1 MQRGVYE
8 DLRTA
13 ESVFYGIVFLLILY
27 IFVID
32 SSSFRTVLIQKN
44 KNNELRERI
53 EDKTIENQRLAVEN
67 DNLKK
72 NRETWEEEAR
82 KLGMQKKG
90 EDIYRF
96 TREDSQ

>member
-1 MQRGVYE
+1 MKILERRN
-8 DLRTA
+8 LF
-13 ESVFYGIVFLLILY
+13 FYGIVFLLILY